1 MQKTVYVDMVADL
14 FHFGH
19 VELLRKAKE
28 LGTKL
33 IVGVH
38 NDDTVQSYKRRPVLT
53 MKERIA
59 VVEVCKYVD
68 QVVPN
73 APLVVTQEYLDKYQ
87 IDTIVHGDDLT
98 TEDKNLMFGQVLNKL
113 VLVNYTDGISTTN
126 ILLRLN
132 YYGHNN
138 NKAKKFRKLLCPG
151 KPGLIM
157 EAHNGLSAKI
167 VQNTGFQ
174 GIWGSGLSISAS
186 LGVRDANE
194 ASWTQ
199 VLEVINFMNDATD
212 LPILLDGDT
221 GYGNFNN
228 ARRLVQKLDQ
238 LGVAGVCIEDKI
250 FPKTNSLLDVKND
263 LADIN
268 EFCGKIRAC
277 CDSKLS
283 KEFVIVARIEAFISG
298 AGLEE
303 ALKRANAYEK
313 AGADANLVHSKKA
326 TPIEIKEFMTEW
338 NKKEGRVPIIIVPTT
353 YFTSYEEFSSLGV
366 SLIIWANHN
375 MRASVFAMEKV
386 CQTIYK
392 EISIKNL
399 KDISTVKHVFELQNE
414 DELQA
419 AEKKYLSDAKF
430 D

>member
-1 MQKTVYVDMVADL
+1 MKNIYVDMVGDL

-19 VELLRKAKE
+19 VELLRRARE
-28 LGTKL
+28 LGQTL

-38 NDDTVQSYKRRPVLT
+38 SDETVMSYKRKPVLS
-53 MKERIA
+53 MKERVA
-59 VVEVCKYVD
+59 VIESCKYVD
-68 QVVPN
+68 KVVAN
-73 APLVVTQEYLDKYQ
+73 APLVVTQKYLDEHQ
-87 IDTIVHGDDLT
+87 IDLIVHGDDLT
-98 TEDKNLMFGQVLNKL
+98 EQDKHLMFGEVLNKL
-113 VLVNYTDGISTTN
+113 VLINYTDGISTTT
-126 ILLRLN
+126 ILHRLN

-138 NKAKKFRKLLCPG
+138 RKAKLFRQLLNPG
-151 KPGLIM
+151 RPGLIM

-167 VQNTGFQ
+167 VQNAGFK
-174 GIWGSGLSISAS
+174 GIWGSGLSISAA

-199 VLEVINFMNDATD
+199 VLEVINFMNDATE

-238 LGVAGVCIEDKI
+238 LGVAGVCLEDKI
-250 FPKTNSLLDVKND
+250 FPKTNSLLDAKQE
-263 LADIN
+263 LADIG

-283 KEFVIVARIEAFISG
+283 QDFVVVARIEAFIAG

-303 ALKRANAYEK
+303 ALKRANEYEK
-313 AGADANLVHSKKA
+313 AGADAILVHSKKS
-326 TPIEIKEFMTEW
+326 TSIEIKEFMNEW
-338 NKKEGRVPIIIVPTT
+338 NKKENRVPIIIVPTT
-353 YFTSYEEFSSLGV
+353 YFSNYEEFAQLGV

-375 MRASVFAMEKV
+375 MRASVYAMERV
-386 CQTIYK
+386 CKQIY
-392 EISIKNL
+392 EEVSIKNL

-414 DELQA
+414 DELQE
-419 AEKKYLSDAKF
+419 AEKKYLTELRLD
-430 D
+430 

>member
-1 MQKTVYVDMVADL
+1 MKNIYVDMVGDL

-19 VELLRKAKE
+19 VELLRRAKE
-28 LGTKL
+28 FGQRL

-38 NDDTVQSYKRRPVLT
+38 NDDTVMSYKRKPVLS

-59 VVEVCKYVD
+59 VVESCKYVD
-68 QVVPN
+68 LVIPN
-73 APLVVTQEYLDKYQ
+73 APLVVTAKYLEDNQ
-87 IDTIVHGDDLT
+87 IDLVIHGDDLT
-98 TEDKNLMFGQVLNKL
+98 SEDKHMMFGEVLNKL
-113 VLVNYTDGISTTN
+113 VLINYTDGISTTN
-126 ILLRLN
+126 ILQRLN

-138 NKAKKFRKLLCPG
+138 NKAKKFRQLLCPG

-167 VQNTGFQ
+167 VQNAGFK
-174 GIWGSGLSISAS
+174 GIWGSGLSISAA

-238 LGVAGVCIEDKI
+238 LGVAGVCLEDKI
-250 FPKTNSLLDVKND
+250 FPKTNSLLDAKQE
-263 LADIN
+263 LADIR

-283 KEFVIVARIEAFISG
+283 KEFVVVARIEAFIAG

-303 ALKRANAYEK
+303 ALKRANEYEK
-313 AGADANLVHSKKA
+313 AGADAILVHSKK
-326 TPIEIKEFMTEW
+326 TSPIEIKEFMTEW
-338 NKKEGRVPIIIVPTT
+338 NKKDNRVPIIIVPTT
-353 YFTSYEEFSSLGV
+353 YFTNYEEFSNLGV
-366 SLIIWANHN
+366 ALIIWANHN
-375 MRASVFAMEKV
+375 MRASVFAMERV
-386 CQTIYK
+386 CKQIY
-392 EISIKNL
+392 EEVSIKNL

-414 DELQA
+414 DELQE
-419 AEKKYLSDAKF
+419 AEKKYLSEAKS

>member
-1 MQKTVYVDMVADL
+1 MSTIYVDMVGDL

-19 VELLRKAKE
+19 VEFLRKARE
-28 LGTKL
+28 LGQKL

-38 NDDTVQSYKRRPVLT
+38 NDETVMSYKRKPVLN

-59 VVEVCKYVD
+59 VIEACKYVD
-68 QVVPN
+68 KVIPD
-73 APLVVTQEYLDKYQ
+73 APLVLTHKYLDEHK
-87 IDTIVHGDDLT
+87 IDLVIHGDDLT
-98 TEDKNLMFGQVLNKL
+98 DQDKKLMFGEVLSKL
-113 VLVNYTDGISTTN
+113 VLIHYTDGISTTQ
-126 ILLRLN
+126 LLHRLN
-132 YYGHNN
+132 YYGKNN
-138 NKAKKFRKLLCPG
+138 HKAKKLRQLFNNK

-167 VQNTGFQ
+167 VQNAGFQ
-174 GIWGSGLSISAS
+174 GIWGSGLSISAA

-238 LGVAGVCIEDKI
+238 LGVAGVCLEDKI
-250 FPKTNSLLDVKND
+250 FPKTNSLLDAKQD
-263 LADIN
+263 LADIG

-283 KEFVIVARIEAFISG
+283 PDFVVVARIEAFIAG

-303 ALKRANAYEK
+303 ALKRANEYEK
-313 AGADANLVHSKKA
+313 AGADAILVHSKKSS
-326 TPIEIKEFMTEW
+326 PIEIKEFMTEW
-338 NKKEGRVPIIIVPTT
+338 NKKENRVPIIIVPTT
-353 YFTSYEEFSSLGV
+353 YFTNYEEFVELGV

-375 MRASVFAMEKV
+375 MRASVYAMEQV
-386 CQTIYK
+386 CKQIHE

-399 KDISTVKHVFELQNE
+399 KNISTVKHVFELQNE
-414 DELQA
+414 DELQE
-419 AEKKYLSDAKF
+419 AEKRYLTENH
-430 D
+430 

>member
-1 MQKTVYVDMVADL
+1 MKNVYVDMVGDL

-19 VELLRKAKE
+19 VELLRRAKE
-28 LGTKL
+28 LGQKL

-38 NDDTVQSYKRRPVLT
+38 CDETVMTYKRKPVLN
-53 MKERIA
+53 MKERIT
-59 VVEVCKYVD
+59 VIESCKYVD
-68 QVVPN
+68 QIIPN
-73 APLVVTQEYLDKYQ
+73 APLVVTQKYLAENE
-87 IDTIVHGDDLT
+87 IDLIVHGDDLT
-98 TEDKNLMFGQVLNKL
+98 DQDKHLMFGEVLDKL
-113 VLVNYTDGISTTN
+113 VLINYTDGISTTL
-126 ILLRLN
+126 ILHRLN

-138 NKAKKFRKLLCPG
+138 NKAKKFRKLLNPG

-167 VQNTGFQ
+167 VQNAGFH
-174 GIWGSGLSISAS
+174 GIWGSGLSISAA

-238 LGVAGVCIEDKI
+238 LGVAGVCLEDKI
-250 FPKTNSLLDVKND
+250 FPKTNSLLDAKQE
-263 LADIN
+263 LADVQ

-283 KEFVIVARIEAFISG
+283 QDFVVVARIEAFIAG

-303 ALKRANAYEK
+303 ALKRANAYET
-313 AGADANLVHSKKA
+313 AGADAILVHSKKA
-326 TPIEIKEFMTEW
+326 TPIEIKEFMSEW
-338 NKKEGRVPIIIVPTT
+338 NKKENRVPIIIVPTT
-353 YFTSYEEFSSLGV
+353 YFTNYDEFAQLGV

-375 MRASVFAMEKV
+375 MRASVFAMERV
-386 CQTIYK
+386 CKQIY
-392 EISIKNL
+392 EEVSIKNL

-414 DELQA
+414 DELQE
-419 AEKKYLSDAKF
+419 AEKKYLASN
-430 D
+430 

>member
-1 MQKTVYVDMVADL
+1 MKNIYVDMVGDL

-19 VELLRKAKE
+19 VELLRRAKE
-28 LGTKL
+28 LGQTL

-38 NDDTVQSYKRRPVLT
+38 SDETVMSYKRKPVLS
-53 MKERIA
+53 MKERVGVI
-59 VVEVCKYVD
+59 ESCKYVD
-68 QVVPN
+68 KVVPN
-73 APLVVTQEYLDKYQ
+73 APLVVTQKYLEQ
-87 IDTIVHGDDLT
+87 HEIDLIVHGDDLT
-98 TEDKNLMFGQVLNKL
+98 EQDKHLMFGEVLNKL
-113 VLVNYTDGISTTN
+113 VLINYTDGISTTM
-126 ILLRLN
+126 ILHRLN

-138 NKAKKFRKLLCPG
+138 RKAKLFRQLLNPG
-151 KPGLIM
+151 RPGHIM

-167 VQNTGFQ
+167 VQNTGFK
-174 GIWGSGLSISAS
+174 GIWGSGLSISAA

-199 VLEVINFMNDATD
+199 VLEVINFMNDATE

-238 LGVAGVCIEDKI
+238 LGVAGVCLEDKI
-250 FPKTNSLLDVKND
+250 FPKTNSLLDAKQE
-263 LADIN
+263 LADIG

-283 KEFVIVARIEAFISG
+283 QDFVVVARIEAFIAG

-303 ALKRANAYEK
+303 ALKRANEYEK
-313 AGADANLVHSKKA
+313 AGADAILVHSKKS
-326 TPIEIKEFMTEW
+326 TPIEIKEFMNEW
-338 NKKEGRVPIIIVPTT
+338 NKKEKRVPIIIVPTT
-353 YFTSYEEFSSLGV
+353 YFTNYDEFAELGV

-375 MRASVFAMEKV
+375 MRASVFSMERV
-386 CQTIYK
+386 CKQIYD
-392 EISIKNL
+392 EVSIKNL

-414 DELQA
+414 DELQE
-419 AEKKYLSDAKF
+419 AEKKYLTELRID
-430 D
+430 

>member
-1 MQKTVYVDMVADL
+1 MKNIYVDMVGDL

-19 VELLRKAKE
+19 VELLRRARE
-28 LGTKL
+28 FGQKL

-38 NDDTVQSYKRRPVLT
+38 SDETVMTYKRKPVMT
-53 MKERIA
+53 MKERI
-59 VVEVCKYVD
+59 VVIQSCKYVD
-68 QVVPN
+68 EVIPD
-73 APLVVTQEYLDKYQ
+73 APLVVTQKYLDDHQ
-87 IDTIVHGDDLT
+87 IDLIVHGDDLT
-98 TEDKNLMFGQVLNKL
+98 DEDKHLMFGEVLSKL
-113 VLVNYTDGISTTN
+113 IMINYTDGISTTS
-126 ILLRLN
+126 ILHRLN

-138 NKAKKFRKLLCPG
+138 HKAKKFRSMLTPG

-167 VQNTGFQ
+167 VQNSGFK
-174 GIWGSGLSISAS
+174 GIWGSGLSISAA

-238 LGVAGVCIEDKI
+238 LGVAGVCLEDKI
-250 FPKTNSLLDVKND
+250 FPKTNSLLDAKQE
-263 LADIN
+263 LADIA

-283 KEFVIVARIEAFISG
+283 RDFVVVARIEAFIAG

-303 ALKRANAYEK
+303 ALKRANEYEK
-313 AGADANLVHSKKA
+313 AGADAILVHSKKA
-326 TPIEIKEFMTEW
+326 TPVEIKEFMAEW
-338 NKKEGRVPIIIVPTT
+338 NKKENRAPIIIVPTT
-353 YFTSYEEFSSLGV
+353 YFTTYEEFANLGV

-375 MRASVFAMEKV
+375 MRASVFAMERV
-386 CQTIYK
+386 CKQIY
-392 EISIKNL
+392 EEVSIKNL

-414 DELQA
+414 DELQE
-419 AEKKYLSDAKF
+419 AEKKYLTEWKSD
-430 D
+430 

>member
-1 MQKTVYVDMVADL
+1 MKNVYVDMVGDL

-19 VELLRKAKE
+19 VELLRRAKE
-28 LGTKL
+28 LGQKL

-38 NDDTVQSYKRRPVLT
+38 SDETVMTYKRKPVLN
-53 MKERIA
+53 MKERIT
-59 VVEVCKYVD
+59 VIESCKYVD
-68 QVVPN
+68 QIIPN
-73 APLVVTQEYLDKYQ
+73 APLVVTQKYLAENE
-87 IDTIVHGDDLT
+87 IDLIVHGDDLT
-98 TEDKNLMFGQVLNKL
+98 DQDKHLMFGEVLDKL
-113 VLVNYTDGISTTN
+113 VLINYTDGISTTL
-126 ILLRLN
+126 ILHRLN

-138 NKAKKFRKLLCPG
+138 NKAKKFRKLLNPG

-167 VQNTGFQ
+167 VQNAGFH
-174 GIWGSGLSISAS
+174 GIWGSGLSISAA

-238 LGVAGVCIEDKI
+238 LGVAGVCLEDKI
-250 FPKTNSLLDVKND
+250 FPKTNSLLDAKQE
-263 LADIN
+263 LADVQ

-283 KEFVIVARIEAFISG
+283 QDFVVVARIEAFIAG

-303 ALKRANAYEK
+303 ALKRANAYET
-313 AGADANLVHSKKA
+313 AGADAILVHSKKA
-326 TPIEIKEFMTEW
+326 TPIEIKEFMSEW
-338 NKKEGRVPIIIVPTT
+338 NKKENRVPIIIVPTT
-353 YFTSYEEFSSLGV
+353 YFTNYDEFAQLGV

-375 MRASVFAMEKV
+375 MRASVFAMERV
-386 CQTIYK
+386 CKQIY
-392 EISIKNL
+392 EEVSIKNL

-414 DELQA
+414 DELQE
-419 AEKKYLSDAKF
+419 AEKKYLASN
-430 D
+430 

>member
-1 MQKTVYVDMVADL
+1 MVGDL

-19 VELLRKAKE
+19 VEFLRRARE
-28 LGTKL
+28 FGQKL

-38 NDDTVQSYKRRPVLT
+38 NDETVMSYKRKPVLN

-59 VVEVCKYVD
+59 VIEACKYVD
-68 QVVPN
+68 QVIPD
-73 APLVVTQEYLDKYQ
+73 APLVLSHKYLEEHK
-87 IDTIVHGDDLT
+87 IDLVVHGDDLT
-98 TEDKNLMFGQVLNKL
+98 DEEKKLMFGQILSKL
-113 VLVNYTDGISTTN
+113 VLIQYTDGISTTQ
-126 ILLRLN
+126 LLHRLN
-132 YYGHNN
+132 YYGFNN
-138 NKAKKFRKLLCPG
+138 HKAKKLRELFNNK

-167 VQNTGFQ
+167 VQNAGFQ
-174 GIWGSGLSISAS
+174 GIWGSGLSISAA

-238 LGVAGVCIEDKI
+238 LGVAGVCLEDKI
-250 FPKTNSLLDVKND
+250 FPKTNSLLDAKQE
-263 LADIN
+263 LADIG

-283 KEFVIVARIEAFISG
+283 PDFVVIARIEAFIAG

-303 ALKRANAYEK
+303 ALKRANEYEK
-313 AGADANLVHSKKA
+313 AGADAILVHSKKP

-338 NKKEGRVPIIIVPTT
+338 NKKETRVPIIIVPTT
-353 YFTSYEEFSSLGV
+353 YFTNYEEFAELGV

-375 MRASVFAMEKV
+375 MRASVYAMEQV
-386 CQTIYK
+386 CKQIYA
-392 EISIKNL
+392 EVSIKNL
-399 KDISTVKHVFELQNE
+399 KNISTVKHVFELQNE
-414 DELQA
+414 DELQE
-419 AEKKYLSDAKF
+419 AEKKYLTENN
-430 D
+430 

>member
-1 MQKTVYVDMVADL
+1 MKNIYVDMVGDL

-19 VELLRKAKE
+19 VELLRRAKE
-28 LGTKL
+28 FGQKL

-38 NDDTVQSYKRRPVLT
+38 NDETVMSYKRRPVLS

-59 VVEVCKYVD
+59 VIESCKYVD
-68 QVVPN
+68 QVIPD
-73 APLVVTQEYLDKYQ
+73 APLVVTSKYLEENQ
-87 IDTIVHGDDLT
+87 IDLVIHGDDLT
-98 TEDKNLMFGQVLNKL
+98 SEDKHMMFGEVLNKL
-113 VLVNYTDGISTTN
+113 VLINYTDGISTTN
-126 ILLRLN
+126 ILQRLN

-138 NKAKKFRKLLCPG
+138 NKAKKFRQLLCPG

-167 VQNTGFQ
+167 VQNSGFK
-174 GIWGSGLSISAS
+174 GIWGSGLSISAA

-238 LGVAGVCIEDKI
+238 LGVAGVCLEDKI
-250 FPKTNSLLDVKND
+250 FPKTNSLLDAKQE
-263 LADIN
+263 LADIK

-283 KEFVIVARIEAFISG
+283 KDFVVVARIEAFIAG

-303 ALKRANAYEK
+303 ALKRANEYEQ
-313 AGADANLVHSKKA
+313 AGADAILVHSKKA

-338 NKKEGRVPIIIVPTT
+338 NKKQNRAPIIIVPTT
-353 YFTSYEEFSSLGV
+353 YFTTYEEFANLGCA
-366 SLIIWANHN
+366 LIIWANHN
-375 MRASVFAMEKV
+375 MRASVFAMERV
-386 CQTIYK
+386 CKQIYD
-392 EISIKNL
+392 EVSIKNL

-414 DELQA
+414 DELQE
-419 AEKKYLSDAKF
+419 AEKKYLSDAKS

>member
-1 MQKTVYVDMVADL
+1 MKNIYVDMVGDL

-19 VELLRKAKE
+19 VELLRRAKE
-28 LGTKL
+28 FGQKL

-38 NDDTVQSYKRRPVLT
+38 SDETVMSYKRKPVLS

-59 VVEVCKYVD
+59 VIESCKYVD
-68 QVVPN
+68 MVIPN
-73 APLVVTQEYLDKYQ
+73 APLVVTQKYLDEYG
-87 IDTIVHGDDLT
+87 IDLIVHGDDM
-98 TEDKNLMFGQVLNKL
+98 TEQDKHLMFGEVLNKL
-113 VLVNYTDGISTTN
+113 ILINYTDGISTTM
-126 ILLRLN
+126 ILHRLN

-138 NKAKKFRKLLCPG
+138 HKAKLFRQLLNPG
-151 KPGLIM
+151 RPGLIM

-167 VQNTGFQ
+167 VQNSGFK
-174 GIWGSGLSISAS
+174 GIWGSGLSISAA

-199 VLEVINFMNDATD
+199 VLEVINFMNDATQ

-238 LGVAGVCIEDKI
+238 LGVAGVCLEDKI
-250 FPKTNSLLDVKND
+250 FPKTNSLLDAKQD
-263 LADIN
+263 LADIG

-283 KEFVIVARIEAFISG
+283 QDFVVVARIEAFIAG

-303 ALKRANAYEK
+303 ALKRANEYEK
-313 AGADANLVHSKKA
+313 AGADAILVHSKKS
-326 TPIEIKEFMTEW
+326 TPIEIKEFMNEW
-338 NKKEGRVPIIIVPTT
+338 NKKGNRVPIIIVPTT
-353 YFTSYEEFSSLGV
+353 YFTNYEEFAQLGI

-375 MRASVFAMEKV
+375 MRASVFAMERV
-386 CQTIYK
+386 CK
-392 EISIKNL
+392 EIYEEVSIKNL
-399 KDISTVKHVFELQNE
+399 KDISSVKHVFELQNE
-414 DELQA
+414 NELKE
-419 AEKKYLSDAKF
+419 AEKKYLTEFNLD
-430 D
+430 